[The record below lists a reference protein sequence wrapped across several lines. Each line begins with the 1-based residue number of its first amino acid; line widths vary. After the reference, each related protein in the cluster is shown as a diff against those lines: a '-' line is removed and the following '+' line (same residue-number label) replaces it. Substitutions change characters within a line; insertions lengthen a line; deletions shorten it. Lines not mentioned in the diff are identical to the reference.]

1 MVLLL
6 CFLLHGAI
14 LCTDENQLENKQLS
28 DTVYS
33 ATIDKTSDE
42 QQEEKVKTNKDELIS
57 DTFIEKKQL
66 SAIEKKEVTES
77 NENNTEKKTVPAT
90 SIEEAQ
96 KTKKITVT
104 NTIKP
109 ENIAYKHWSGTYKPE
124 FTITVEGKEVN
135 MSCTE
140 VIELNAKSMSISY
153 HAQFPVQHSSQDSII
168 VHLENDTKKVA
179 IDFDWHSEPRLKIT
193 QSS

>member
-6 CFLLHGAI
+6 CFLLHGTM
-14 LCTDENQLENKQLS
+14 LCTDENQSQNKQLS

-33 ATIDKTSDE
+33 PTIHNAPDE
-42 QQEEKVKTNKDELIS
+42 PQEEKVKTNKDKVAS
-57 DTFIEKKQL
+57 DRFIEKKQI
-66 SAIEKKEVTES
+66 SVIEKKEVAKS
-77 NENNTEKKTVPAT
+77 DENNTEKKTVSAT
-90 SIEEAQ
+90 SIEETL

-109 ENIAYKHWSGTYKPE
+109 ENIAYKHWSGIYKPE
-124 FTITVEGKEVN
+124 FTVTVQGKEVN

-140 VIELNAKSMSISY
+140 VIELRATSMSISY
-153 HAQFPVQHSSQDSII
+153 HAQFPVQHSSQDSLI